1 MGRYI
6 LRRLVTLIPVMI
18 GVSLLIF
25 IIMRIA
31 PGDVAAMILVGE
43 EGGQGQADAEALNAL
58 REQLGLNEPYHIQYL
73 DWMGGLIQLDA
84 GTSLWTDRPVFE
96 VLRGRI
102 GVTFE
107 LALLAVLVSL
117 VIAIPL
123 GVLSAVY
130 QDRWVDY
137 LFRMISIAGLSIP
150 NFWLGVIT
158 IIALTRFFNWSPPLG
173 YTGFFDDPGTNIRQ
187 LFWPVVIL
195 GYSNAAIVARM
206 TRSAMLEV
214 LRDDYIRTARAK
226 GLRGLTVVMS
236 HGFRNALLPVI
247 TLSSLQFGNLIGGTV
262 IIETVFTL
270 PGVGRFLVD
279 AITRRD
285 YPVVQTIIVLSA
297 LAFVII
303 NLLVDVLYA
312 WLDPRIRYT

>member
-1 MGRYI
+1 MGPYI
-6 LRRLVTLIPVMI
+6 LRRLLTMIPVLI
-18 GVSLLIF
+18 GVSLVIF
-25 IIMRIA
+25 TIMRIA
-31 PGDVAAMILVGE
+31 PGDVASMILVGE
-43 EGGQGQADAEALNAL
+43 DGGQGRVDDEALNAL
-58 REQLGLNEPYHIQYL
+58 REQLGLNKPYHVQYYEFVK
-73 DWMGGLIQLDA
+73 GLVQLDP
-84 GTSLWTDRPVFE
+84 GTSLWTNRPVLE
-96 VLRGRI
+96 VLKGRL
-102 GVTFE
+102 GVTIE
-107 LALLAVLVSL
+107 LALLALVFSL

-137 LFRMISIAGLSIP
+137 VFRIISIAGLSIP
-150 NFWLGVIT
+150 NFWMGVIV
-158 IIALTRFFNWSPPLG
+158 IIALTRYFQWAPPLG
-173 YTGFFDDPGTNIRQ
+173 YVGILEDPWTNIRQ

-226 GLRGLTVVMS
+226 GLGSSPVVMS
-236 HGFRNALLPVI
+236 HAFRNALLPVI

-262 IIETVFTL
+262 IIETIFTL

-297 LAFVII
+297 LTFVIL
-303 NLLVDVLYA
+303 NLLVDLLYA
-312 WLDPRIRYT
+312 WLDPRIRYV